1 MKTGAKVG
9 IIFDIRKYMD
19 KNLIDLVNL
28 GEFHYRLL
36 QDGRFHCVNQDTEL
50 LPCELCDLFD
60 TSIPDHAEFCRIKNY
75 DLMVSVIIRVIGANA
90 LTISL
95 RRIEP

>member
-1 MKTGAKVG
+1 
-9 IIFDIRKYMD
+9 MD

-28 GEFHYRLL
+28 GDFHYRLL

-50 LPCELCDLFD
+50 LPCELCELFG
-60 TSIPDHAEFCRIKNY
+60 TSIPEHAEYVRVKNY

-90 LTISL
+90 LTITL
-95 RRIEP
+95 GRIEP